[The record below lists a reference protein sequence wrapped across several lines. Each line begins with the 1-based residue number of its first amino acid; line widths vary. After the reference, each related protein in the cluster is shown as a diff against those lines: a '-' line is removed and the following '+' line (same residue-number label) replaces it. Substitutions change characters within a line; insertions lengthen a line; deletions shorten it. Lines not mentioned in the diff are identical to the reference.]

1 VEKKLR
7 NRRQCLRNQGK
18 KWFRDNSV
26 PNAAETKLRTEKC
39 PLDLAIETS
48 TVTLSGGGLDIG
60 VGRIRLQRAED
71 EWAGKT
77 DTE

>member
-1 VEKKLR
+1 
-7 NRRQCLRNQGK
+7 
-18 KWFRDNSV
+18 V